1 MIDDLTRLL
10 GLLDEFDDED
20 FEFDVEMSANA
31 GPLRSGGGRQPG
43 HGRSGRDK
51 FEAKRRVKKVNR
63 LLKKLER
70 NDDID
75 VEDLFDPETP
85 NVRLVETDAG
95 CRVVVDEA
103 GADLDWEGDEVVITV
118 GGHEV
123 RRALDSE
130 PESIERTEKLGT
142 TVFDITL

>member
-1 MIDDLTRLL
+1 VIDDLTRLL

-20 FEFDVEMSANA
+20 FEFDVEMSADA
-31 GPLRSGGGRQPG
+31 GPFQSGGGDRPG
-43 HGRSGRDK
+43 RGRSGRDK

-75 VEDLFDPETP
+75 VEDLFDPEPP

-95 CRVVVDEA
+95 CRLVVDAA
-103 GADLDWEGDEVVITV
+103 GAELDLEGDEVVIAV

-130 PESIERTEKLGT
+130 PKSIERIEKLGT
-142 TVFDITL
+142 TVFELGL